1 MNVNEMIDRYHHL
14 YGIMAV
20 SGEPSLMHI
29 FGEAEKRAFGKMVEL
44 SPSYATAWLEILE
57 AVGWNNYLTKME
69 AEGIVAKLH
78 NQDGTIGG
86 HWDYEVF
93 KSAVE
98 ALGAPMCEEPFFNC
112 WALWATANMLYSDH
126 AESVSEFV
134 EESDH
139 PKFFY
144 LMAVEKL
151 KDADRKHFI
160 RPYYKL

>member
-1 MNVNEMIDRYHHL
+1 MIDRYHHL

-44 SPSYATAWLEILE
+44 SPSYATAWLETLE

-69 AEGIVAKLH
+69 AEGIVVKLH
-78 NQDGTIGG
+78 NQDGTTGG

-93 KSAVE
+93 KAAVE

-134 EESDH
+134 EEKDH
-139 PKFFY
+139 PKIFY
-144 LMAVEKL
+144 LMAVEQL

-160 RPYYKL
+160 RPYFRL

>member
-1 MNVNEMIDRYHHL
+1 
-14 YGIMAV
+14 MAV

-78 NQDGTIGG
+78 NQDGTTGG

-98 ALGAPMCEEPFFNC
+98 ALGAPMCEEPVFNC